1 VNLTSVYLEE
11 DKPEYKMGSINSPNT
26 EKTIVQE
33 KPTGGAEFL
42 ERTSST
48 DVSDT
53 MGAGFDGLNDDEC
66 KALEKRRMHLT
77 LSSPSFG

>member
-1 VNLTSVYLEE
+1 VNLTSVYS
-11 DKPEYKMGSINSPNT
+11 KKNISEYTMDSTNYPNT

-42 ERTSST
+42 EKTSSI

-53 MGAGFDGLNDDEC
+53 MAAGFDGLSDDEC
-66 KALEKRRMHLT
+66 KTLEKRRMYLT
-77 LSSPSFG
+77 FSSPSFG

>member
-1 VNLTSVYLEE
+1 MNLTSVYSE
-11 DKPEYKMGSINSPNT
+11 KNIPEYTMGSINYPNT

-42 ERTSST
+42 EKTSST

-53 MGAGFDGLNDDEC
+53 MAAGFDGLSDDEC
-66 KALEKRRMHLT
+66 KALEKRRMHLIF
-77 LSSPSFG
+77 SSPSFD